1 MFADF
6 SPADEVRALGRLLDI
21 PAHLVGRH
29 PFPGPGLA
37 IRILGPITR
46 EQVSLLQKADAIYI
60 EEIRKAGIYDE
71 ISQAF
76 CALLPVESVGV
87 LGDRRV
93 MGQAIVLRAV
103 TSQDFMT
110 ADWYDMPYSVLR
122 DISNRITNEV
132 KGITRVTYDV
142 TSKPPATVEWL

>member
-1 MFADF
+1 M
-6 SPADEVRALGRLLDI
+6 
-21 PAHLVGRH
+21 
-29 PFPGPGLA
+29 
-37 IRILGPITR
+37 
-46 EQVSLLQKADAIYI
+46 LQKADAIYI

-110 ADWYDMPYSVLR
+110 ADWYEMPFSVLR

-132 KGITRVTYDV
+132 RGITRVTYDV